1 MENSTFLNSIWA
13 ITPEEF
19 QRFASYDFSK
29 LQDPL
34 LIDKTNRTDSD
45 DEPKSYRERVASFMR
60 QFHEKIE
67 VDESG
72 VGTLRIEGPIMPNPD
87 IFDRYYFNACD
98 SVRIARLIRDAAS
111 HDEVK
116 SLVLR
121 INSPGGM
128 VVGTPEV
135 GNAIRDFNATGK
147 ISVAFA
153 DTLMASAAYW
163 IGSQASVIATTESA
177 LVGSIGVIR
186 PHVDAT
192 GAYEKFGIKVS
203 IFRGGK
209 HKVAGAM
216 GTAMTEEQ
224 TDYIQAGVD
233 ECHAQF
239 KATVNHHRTIAA
251 EHMEGQVFYGADGMD
266 KGLVDQIVAGLDGAY
281 SATSGESLGK
291 SMVISVDNPENAMSN
306 PAPAPEA
313 SPEKAELDS
322 ALLRVSELESENA
335 TATEQVATLTA
346 ERDSVAVE
354 RDSAQAKVTELEASL
369 TEANTKLE
377 MATADFDEK
386 VSAAAELKA
395 IELAGPLAEAK
406 AAEIAA
412 RAGTDSAEISGTAE
426 RNALDASEFASM
438 SADQKWA
445 HCASITD
452 ADQKRA
458 FYVKHLAN
466 G

>member
-29 LQDPL
+29 LPDPL
-34 LIDKTNRTDSD
+34 VIERSARAEDRADD
-45 DEPKSYRERVASFMR
+45 DEPKNYRERMEMFMR
-60 QFHEKIE
+60 QFHESID
-67 VDESG
+67 VDEDG
-72 VGTLRIEGPIMPNPD
+72 IGTLRIEGPIMPNPD

-98 SVRIARLIRDAAS
+98 SVRVASLIRGAAS
-111 HDEVK
+111 NPAIT

-135 GNAIRDFNATGK
+135 GNAIREFNATGK
-147 ISVAFA
+147 TSVAFA

-163 IGSQASVIATTESA
+163 IGSQASTIATTESA

-192 GAYEKFGIKVS
+192 GAYEKMGLSVK

-216 GTAMTEEQ
+216 GTAMTKEQ
-224 TDYIQAGVD
+224 DDHIQAGVD

-239 KATVNHHRTIAA
+239 KATVNHHRSVSADY
-251 EHMEGQVFYGADGMD
+251 MEGQVFYGADAKE
-266 KGLVDQIVAGLDGAY
+266 KGLVDQIVNGIDGAY
-281 SATSGESLGK
+281 STA
-291 SMVISVDNPENAMSN
+291 SVDNQESAMSN
-306 PAPAPEA
+306 PAPTPSVA

-322 ALLRVSELESENA
+322 ALLRVSELEGQLAAS
-335 TATEQVATLTA
+335 TEQVASLTA
-346 ERDSVAVE
+346 ELATAEGACESNAQTFESMVA
-354 RDSAQAKVTELEASL
+354 DLNAAQADLATANLQIAELQASLEAAQAAQA
-369 TEANTKLE
+369 E
-377 MATADFDEK
+377 FDTQ
-386 VSAAAELKA
+386 V
-395 IELAGPLAEAK
+395 EAK

-412 RAGTDSAEISGTAE
+412 RAGTDPAAITGSADGSA
-426 RNALDASEFASM
+426 DQSEFASM
-438 SADQKWA
+438 TDAQKWA
-445 HCASITD
+445 HCATITN
-452 ADQKRA
+452 ADEKRA
-458 FYVKHLAN
+458 FYLKHLS
-466 G
+466 GG